1 MLPRDNDDELKIIF
15 LNKKNFITYLFTD
28 IIKDRNFIN
37 YFPEFILFS
46 PLMVYYN
53 CSLNFPSSTI
63 ISITVTLFAIFKFFP
78 TFITFI
84 PTSHYPSSPSSL
96 PLNSNHHWFLSWNL
110 KFCLSKSIK

>member
-78 TFITFI
+78 TFSVSLPFITLIFAFEFK
-84 PTSHYPSSPSSL
+84 SSL
-96 PLNSNHHWFLSWNL
+96 ASLMEFEILSFQ
-110 KFCLSKSIK
+110 KH